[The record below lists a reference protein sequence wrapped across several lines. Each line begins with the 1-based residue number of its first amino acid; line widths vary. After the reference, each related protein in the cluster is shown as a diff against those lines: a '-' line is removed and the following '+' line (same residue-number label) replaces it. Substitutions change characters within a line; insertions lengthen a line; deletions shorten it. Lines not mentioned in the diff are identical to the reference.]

1 MKIKRILVISLS
13 IVLLMLSLTSCYPDN
28 YDPFDFIDTILY
40 GIPID
45 WPKYEIK
52 GYGYVRLPK
61 NWEISYIDGFAYISS
76 NENGERKLV
85 CVQAE
90 KRLDENTELNDY
102 FPEYE
107 SRENLSG
114 GVCSNS
120 AYYRKTKFY
129 YKDGSSKEMWIIE
142 SDYVYFDNDD
152 GYIELYFVDD
162 TISRDTVRMI
172 AETLF
177 PYSTYE

>member
-1 MKIKRILVISLS
+1 MKKIIILCVCLVLIMATFISCGL
-13 IVLLMLSLTSCYPDN
+13 D
-28 YDPFDFIDTILY
+28 DTCLEKLLY

-45 WPKYEIK
+45 WPTYEIE
-52 GYGYVRLPK
+52 GYGYVRLPE
-61 NWEISYIDGFAYISS
+61 NWEISYIDGFAYIQSK
-76 NENGERKLV
+76 ENGEIKLV
-85 CVQAE
+85 CVQAVRQLGE
-90 KRLDENTELNDY
+90 HIESNNY

-107 SRENLSG
+107 TSEVLCGAICDNSG
-114 GVCSNS
+114 
-120 AYYRKTKFY
+120 YYSKTKFY
-129 YKDGSSKEMWIIE
+129 YKNGSSKEMWIIE
-142 SDYVYFDNDD
+142 SDHIYDGNDD